1 MHFARRFLTVLIAI
15 FCLIST
21 SFNHARA
28 DDPKHPQ
35 VLILHSYHLGYVWTS
50 EIHEAIMAELR
61 AAHLDVDVRTEYLD
75 WKHFPTLENI
85 QRQRTNLVTK
95 YANLRFDLVV
105 TSDNK
110 ATDFALEYRDSF
122 LKNAPIVFCG
132 YNGYRPEFLAPH
144 PHVTGVAENVDVPG
158 TLNLAL
164 TLVPNAK
171 HIYAICDG
179 TETGRAVCEEI
190 KRSIS
195 QHQSGISFNFLGTVE
210 STDEV
215 LTFLRKAPANSLVL
229 AGPFNIDKNG
239 RFLDLWELADLIRTQ
254 GISIPVFHLYKE
266 ALGHGVVGGSMMSG
280 TLQGREAGKI
290 VLRILR
296 GESPDQISV
305 IDTRTVQ
312 TYVDYGE
319 LARFSLNAANVPSN
333 ALAVNR
339 PQSFYDQHKDLILGG
354 LGVSLCGLFTVTL
367 LLYLRVQ
374 SERALRHNTDQLR
387 ALIQHMPV
395 LACAFDESRN
405 VVMWNRACEV
415 SLGLLPYESKY
426 STGTQPPVLQPPR
439 WRDVIELAIGTSTDV
454 SLELE
459 HVDSTGKHRFVRW
472 FSEADRFK
480 VPGWAGWIVGID
492 TTEQRLAEADRTRLT
507 LAISQT
513 SEGVVILDAD
523 ITVQYVNNAAV
534 ELLDRTRERLLG
546 HPWQSLFVANDGSLL
561 ELKPRH
567 WSHSS
572 TPFQGRLNVSST
584 NGRDRILDC
593 TVSPLLVPGVDQMG
607 SVIVLRD
614 ITEQLEIEEQLRRNQ
629 RMDSLGA
636 LAYGIA
642 HDFGNL
648 LTIIVGNTEQIAANK
663 NEGLQGDCIAAI
675 QSAGTRGIELVT
687 QLKGFARSAPIQ
699 MTTIDVHWVIDELKT
714 MLARTLASPIKLTV
728 DLRAENS
735 NILGDKG
742 QLLQVLLNLAIN
754 ARDAMPLGGM
764 LSFITSST
772 KTHID
777 IWVKDTGVGMSREV
791 LSKAFDPFFT
801 TKPVGLGSGMG
812 LAMAYSIVKS
822 HDGTIEPTSEVGVGT
837 TFRLR
842 FPLLRTE

>member
-1 MHFARRFLTVLIAI
+1 MYFARRFLIVLITT
-15 FCLIST
+15 FSLISI
-21 SFNHARA
+21 SPNQARA
-28 DDPKHPQ
+28 DNPKHPQ

-61 AAHLDVDVRTEYLD
+61 EAHLDVDVRTEYLD
-75 WKHFPTLENI
+75 WKHFPTQENI
-85 QRQRTNLVTK
+85 ERQRTSLVTK
-95 YANLRFDLVV
+95 YANLHFDLVV

-110 ATDFALEYRDSF
+110 ATDFALEHRARF
-122 LKNAPIVFCG
+122 LKDAPIVFCG
-132 YNGYRPEFLAPH
+132 YNGYRPEVRTTH
-144 PHVTGVAENVDVPG
+144 PHVTGVAEYVDVRG
-158 TLNLAL
+158 TLSLAL
-164 TLVPNAK
+164 ALSPKTK
-171 HIYAICDG
+171 HIFAICDA
-179 TETGRAVCEEI
+179 TETGRAVCKEI
-190 KRSIS
+190 K
-195 QHQSGISFNFLGTVE
+195 QSTPQYQDVVGFNFLGAVE

-215 LTFLRKAPANSLVL
+215 LTLLRKAPINSLVL

-254 GISIPVFHLYKE
+254 GISLPVFHLYKE

-280 TLQGREAGKI
+280 SLQGREAGKM
-290 VLRILR
+290 VVRILR
-296 GESPDQISV
+296 GESPDNISV

-312 TYVDYGE
+312 TFVDYGE

-339 PQSFYDQHKDLILGG
+339 PQSFYEQHRELILGG
-354 LGVSLCGLFTVTL
+354 LGVSLCALFTVTFL
-367 LLYLRVQ
+367 LFIRVQ
-374 SERALRHNTDQLR
+374 SERSLRHNTEQLR

-395 LACAFDESRN
+395 LACAFDEDRN
-405 VVMWNRACEV
+405 IVMWNRACEV
-415 SLGLLPYESKY
+415 SLGLRPYESKY
-426 STGTQPPVLQPPR
+426 SISTQPLGLPSPR
-439 WRDVIELAIGTSTDV
+439 WHEIIELAVGTSTDG

-459 HVDSTGKHRFVRW
+459 HVDPTGNRRFVRW

-513 SEGVVILDAD
+513 SEGVVILDTD
-523 ITVQYVNNAAV
+523 TTVQYVNNAAV
-534 ELLDRTRERLLG
+534 ELLDRTRDRLLG
-546 HPWQSLFVANDGSLL
+546 HLWQSMFVTTNGSVR
-561 ELKPRH
+561 ELRPRH

-572 TPFQGRLNVSST
+572 MPFRGRLNVNST
-584 NGRDRILDC
+584 NGHDRILEC
-593 TVSPLLVPGVDQMG
+593 TASPLLVPGNDQMG
-607 SVIVLRD
+607 SIIVLRD

-648 LTIIVGNTEQIAANK
+648 LTIIVGNAAQISVSK
-663 NEGLQGDCIAAI
+663 NEELQSGCVAAI
-675 QSAGTRGIELVT
+675 QNAGTRGIELVK
-687 QLKGFARSAPIQ
+687 QLKGFARSAPTQ
-699 MTTIDVHWVIDELKT
+699 MTPIDVHLVINELKA
-714 MLARTLASPIKLTV
+714 MLARTLASPIRLTI
-728 DLRAENS
+728 DLRAERS
-735 NILGDKG
+735 TILGDKG

-754 ARDAMPLGGM
+754 ARDAMPQGGM

-772 KTHID
+772 KGHID
-777 IWVKDTGVGMSREV
+777 IWVKDTGVGMSREL
-791 LSKAFDPFFT
+791 LSKVFDPFFT
-801 TKPVGLGSGMG
+801 TKPVGVGSGMG

-842 FPLLRTE
+842 FPLVKTE